1 MLSLIYLSHIRTWVS
16 LVDMAVDE
24 RTGSFQCPYRDE

>member
-1 MLSLIYLSHIRTWVS
+1 MSGLYPELNNFVTVS

-24 RTGSFQCPYRDE
+24 NDIEVF